1 MQEIRQK
8 SGGMT
13 ERKGNGMQWEI
24 NRREVR
30 RYLGYG
36 NKEPDEAVNDMVED
50 CICQL
55 KEAVVPKA
63 VYQVFP
69 LKHGDADWLDLTAF
83 CVQSKN
89 LVRNLRGCGE
99 VILFAATLGIQA
111 DQLIARLSKRKM
123 SQAVVMQAVAA
134 AAIEAYCDSWQAQ
147 LKELFQ
153 KKGNYLRPRF
163 SPGYGDFPLEFQVP
177 FLQALECPK
186 KIGLTVTDS
195 LLLAPSKSVTAVMGI
210 SCQDEKCPI
219 QGCEAC
225 EKADCQFR
233 R

>member
-1 MQEIRQK
+1 M
-8 SGGMT
+8 
-13 ERKGNGMQWEI
+13 
-24 NRREVR
+24 
-30 RYLGYG
+30 GYG

-69 LKHGDADWLDLTAF
+69 LKQGDADWLDLTAF

-89 LVRNLRGCGE
+89 LARNLRGCGE

-163 SPGYGDFPLEFQVP
+163 SPGYGDFPWNSRCRFCRRWSAQRR
-177 FLQALECPK
+177 
-186 KIGLTVTDS
+186 
-195 LLLAPSKSVTAVMGI
+195 LA
-210 SCQDEKCPI
+210 
-219 QGCEAC
+219 
-225 EKADCQFR
+225 
-233 R
+233 